1 MLRSFHIP
9 ATAYTVAL
17 VLSVQS
23 LSTLLPFTP
32 GGVGTQQGLIIYV
45 FRKQPIQR
53 SLLVSFS
60 VGMQIALTLFNVALG
75 LIALAA
81 MARTL
86 RWKHL
91 VTPAREELEHADVE
105 QAQVER
111 AEPSG

>member
-60 VGMQIALTLFNVALG
+60 VGMQIALTAFNVLLGLVALG
-75 LIALAA
+75 M

-86 RWKHL
+86 RWKRL
-91 VTPAREELEHADVE
+91 VTPAREQLAQAEVE
-105 QAQVER
+105 QAK
-111 AEPSG
+111 PSG